1 MIQPQAGCVGCAL
14 LRNCLQ
20 KALRQEG
27 IIADPAEQ
35 SQAISKATH
44 FLKRWSRRK
53 LAQPDRK
60 HESALS

>member
-1 MIQPQAGCVGCAL
+1 MIQPQAGCVSCVL

-20 KALRQEG
+20 EALRQEG

-35 SQAISKATH
+35 SQAISKASH

-53 LAQPDRK
+53 LAQPDGK
-60 HESALS
+60 HAATPS